1 MEHDRQENRQGCEAL
16 APQWWEFFN
25 FQLLFPLID
34 TNDSSIFGA
43 VYEFNPKAF
52 NYYQKGII
60 PKYVIAFRGT
70 TIKKQSVSQDLWLD
84 LNIIK
89 HGLHQS
95 TRFGIAVQA
104 VQQMVSEVGASNVW
118 LAGHSLGSSIAM
130 LVGKNMAK
138 MGNYLDTYLFNTP
151 FIAAPTE
158 KIQHEKVKNGVR
170 FASSLVK
177 AGLTVAM
184 KGTKENR
191 NPDDLFT
198 ALAAWVPKLFVNPA
212 DLICSEYIGYFEHRD
227 RMEYL
232 GVSGIEKLAMQTSV
246 SGLLKSA
253 IGRESEVIHVV
264 PSAHMTINRSPSLT
278 FMEAHA
284 YFRLFR
290 ISFQEPKLKQKMSTS
305 GKLDKKNSFDH
316 IGPVHLTKVDWQS
329 GHHRRSIAASLVQS
343 AYVLEHDRQ
352 KNRQG
357 SEALAP
363 QWWEFFNFQLLY
375 PLIDSNDSSI
385 FGAVF
390 EFKAFNYYH
399 TGIIPRYVIA
409 FRGTT
414 IKKHCV
420 AQDLWLDL
428 KIIIHGL
435 HQSTRFGV
443 AMQAVQSMVSA
454 VGPKNIW
461 LAGHSLGS
469 SIAMLVGK
477 NMAKMGNYL
486 DTYLFNTPFIAAPTE
501 KIQHEKVKNGVRFA
515 SSLVKAGLT
524 VAMKGTK
531 ENRSPDDSF
540 TALATWVPKLF
551 VNPAD
556 HICCEYIGYFEHR
569 DRMEYLGVS
578 GIERLATQ
586 TSVTGLLK
594 GAIGRESEV
603 IHVVPS
609 AYVTIN
615 RCPSPNFMHA
625 HGLQQWLRDD
635 FHMQSKV
642 YQYRL

>member
-16 APQWWEFFN
+16 APQWWEFSN
-25 FQLLFPLID
+25 FQLLYPLID

-52 NYYQKGII
+52 NYYQTGII
-60 PKYVIAFRGT
+60 PKYVIAFWGT

-95 TRFGIAVQA
+95 TRFGIAMQA
-104 VQQMVSEVGASNVW
+104 VQRMVSVAGDSNVW

-130 LVGKNMAK
+130 LVGKNMSK

-158 KIQHEKVKNGVR
+158 KIQHEKLKHGVR

-184 KGTKENR
+184 KGSKENR
-191 NPDDLFT
+191 SPDDLFT
-198 ALAAWVPKLFVNPA
+198 ALATWVPKLFAA
-212 DLICSEYIGYFEHRD
+212 DRICCEYIGYR
-227 RMEYL
+227 
-232 GVSGIEKLAMQTSV
+232 LATQTIV
-246 SGLLKSA
+246 TGLLRSA
-253 IGRESEVIHVV
+253 IGKESEVIHVV
-264 PSAHMTINRSPSLT
+264 PSAHMTINCSPSLT
-278 FMEAHA
+278 FMEAHGLQQWL
-284 YFRLFR
+284 RDDLHLQ
-290 ISFQEPKLKQKMSTS
+290 SKEPKLKQKKSS

-352 KNRQG
+352 ENRQG

-363 QWWEFFNFQLLY
+363 QWWEFFNFHLLY

-390 EFKAFNYYH
+390 EFKAFNYYQ

-414 IKKHCV
+414 IKKHSV
-420 AQDLWLDL
+420 SQDLRLDL
-428 KIIIHGL
+428 NIIKHGL

-486 DTYLFNTPFIAAPTE
+486 ESYLFNTPFIAAPIE
-501 KIQHEKVKNGVRFA
+501 KIPSEKVKRGARFA
-515 SSLVKAGLT
+515 GSLVKAGLT
-524 VAMKGTK
+524 VAMKGSK
-531 ENRSPDDSF
+531 ENRSPDDLF

-594 GAIGRESEV
+594 SAIGRESEV

-615 RCPSPNFMHA
+615 RSPSPTFMEA
-625 HGLQQWLRDD
+625 HGLQQWLKDD
-635 FHMQSKV
+635 LHLQSKV

>member
-232 GVSGIEKLAMQTSV
+232 GVSELRSWRCKHQI
-246 SGLLKSA
+246 
-253 IGRESEVIHVV
+253 EVIHVV

-278 FMEAHA
+278 FMEAHGLQQWLRDDLHLHI
-284 YFRLFR
+284 FRLFR

-352 KNRQG
+352 ENRQG

-375 PLIDSNDSSI
+375 PLVDSNDSSI

-390 EFKAFNYYH
+390 EFNPMAFNYYQA
-399 TGIIPRYVIA
+399 GIIPRY
-409 FRGTT
+409 
-414 IKKHCV
+414 
-420 AQDLWLDL
+420 DLWLDL

-454 VGPKNIW
+454 VGANNVW

-477 NMAKMGNYL
+477 TWRKWETIT
-486 DTYLFNTPFIAAPTE
+486 DTYLFNTPFIAAQQ
-501 KIQHEKVKNGVRFA
+501 KRF
-515 SSLVKAGLT
+515 SMRNLVKAGLT

-594 GAIGRESEV
+594 SAIGRESEV

-609 AYVTIN
+609 A
-615 RCPSPNFMHA
+615 
-625 HGLQQWLRDD
+625 
-635 FHMQSKV
+635 
-642 YQYRL
+642 

>member
-25 FQLLFPLID
+25 FQLLYPLID

-52 NYYQKGII
+52 NYYQTGII

-70 TIKKQSVSQDLWLD
+70 TIKKHSVSQDLWLD

-95 TRFGIAVQA
+95 SRFGIAMQA
-104 VQQMVSEVGASNVW
+104 VQRMVYVAGASNVW

-158 KIQHEKVKNGVR
+158 KIQSEKLKHGVR

-184 KGTKENR
+184 KGSKENR
-191 NPDDLFT
+191 SPDDLFT
-198 ALAAWVPKLFVNPA
+198 ALATWVPKLFVNPA
-212 DLICSEYIGYFEHRD
+212 DHICYEYIGYFEHRD

-232 GVSGIEKLAMQTSV
+232 GVSGIERLATQTSV
-246 SGLLKSA
+246 TGLLKSA

-264 PSAHMTINRSPSLT
+264 PSAYVTINRSPSPT
-278 FMEAHA
+278 FMEAHG
-284 YFRLFR
+284 LQQWLKDDLHLQ
-290 ISFQEPKLKQKMSTS
+290 SKEPKLKQKMSTS
-305 GKLDKKNSFDH
+305 GKLDKKNSFDYS
-316 IGPVHLTKVDWQS
+316 GPVHLTKVDWQS

-352 KNRQG
+352 ENRQG

-363 QWWEFFNFQLLY
+363 QWWEFFNFHLLY
-375 PLIDSNDSSI
+375 PLIDSKDSSI

-390 EFKAFNYYH
+390 EFKAFNYYQ

-414 IKKHCV
+414 MKKHCV
-420 AQDLWLDL
+420 AQDLRLDL
-428 KIIIHGL
+428 NIIKHGL

-443 AMQAVQSMVSA
+443 AVQAVQSMVSA
-454 VGPKNIW
+454 VVLKY
-461 LAGHSLGS
+461 
-469 SIAMLVGK
+469 MVGRTFFGLFYSNACRE

-486 DTYLFNTPFIAAPTE
+486 ESYLFNTPFIAAPIE
-501 KIQHEKVKNGVRFA
+501 KIPSEKVKRGARFA
-515 SSLVKAGLT
+515 GSLVKAGLT
-524 VAMKGTK
+524 VAMKGSK
-531 ENRSPDDSF
+531 ENRSPDDLF
-540 TALATWVPKLF
+540 TALATWVPNLF

-569 DRMEYLGVS
+569 DRMEYL
-578 GIERLATQ
+578 EFQ
-586 TSVTGLLK
+586 
-594 GAIGRESEV
+594 E
-603 IHVVPS
+603 
-609 AYVTIN
+609 
-615 RCPSPNFMHA
+615 
-625 HGLQQWLRDD
+625 LRGWR
-635 FHMQSKV
+635 HKPQ
-642 YQYRL
+642 

>member
-1 MEHDRQENRQGCEAL
+1 M
-16 APQWWEFFN
+16 
-25 FQLLFPLID
+25 
-34 TNDSSIFGA
+34 
-43 VYEFNPKAF
+43 
-52 NYYQKGII
+52 
-60 PKYVIAFRGT
+60 
-70 TIKKQSVSQDLWLD
+70 
-84 LNIIK
+84 
-89 HGLHQS
+89 
-95 TRFGIAVQA
+95 
-104 VQQMVSEVGASNVW
+104 
-118 LAGHSLGSSIAM
+118 
-130 LVGKNMAK
+130 
-138 MGNYLDTYLFNTP
+138 
-151 FIAAPTE
+151 
-158 KIQHEKVKNGVR
+158 
-170 FASSLVK
+170 
-177 AGLTVAM
+177 
-184 KGTKENR
+184 
-191 NPDDLFT
+191 
-198 ALAAWVPKLFVNPA
+198 
-212 DLICSEYIGYFEHRD
+212 
-227 RMEYL
+227 
-232 GVSGIEKLAMQTSV
+232 
-246 SGLLKSA
+246 
-253 IGRESEVIHVV
+253 
-264 PSAHMTINRSPSLT
+264 
-278 FMEAHA
+278 
-284 YFRLFR
+284 
-290 ISFQEPKLKQKMSTS
+290 SFQEPKLKQKMSTS
-305 GKLDKKNSFDH
+305 GKLDKKNSFDYS
-316 IGPVHLTKVDWQS
+316 GPVHLTKVDWQS

-352 KNRQG
+352 ENRQG

-363 QWWEFFNFQLLY
+363 QWWEFFNFHLLY
-375 PLIDSNDSSI
+375 PLIDSKDSSI

-390 EFKAFNYYH
+390 EFKAFNYYQ

-414 IKKHCV
+414 MKKHCV
-420 AQDLWLDL
+420 AQDLRLDL
-428 KIIIHGL
+428 NIIKHGL

-443 AMQAVQSMVSA
+443 AVQAVQSMVSA

-486 DTYLFNTPFIAAPTE
+486 ESYLFNTPFIAAPIE
-501 KIQHEKVKNGVRFA
+501 KIPSEKVKRGARFA
-515 SSLVKAGLT
+515 GSLVKAGLT
-524 VAMKGTK
+524 VAMKGSK
-531 ENRSPDDSF
+531 ENRSPDDLF
-540 TALATWVPKLF
+540 TALATWVPNLF

-615 RCPSPNFMHA
+615 RSPSPTFMEA

-635 FHMQSKV
+635 LHLQSKI